1 VSETPY
7 GGSYPPQ
14 RSGGASYGQ
23 RPYGNQPYE
32 NQPYENQPYGNQ
44 SSRNQPY
51 GNQPQGQQAQ
61 SSYDSYESYDSGY
74 EAGSSDAGDLPLAPI
89 WRRAG
94 ARLMDAA
101 LTWAAGFA
109 VVFPI
114 TLGAIGVK
122 KGGDPWSTPILVT
135 TFIVMSV
142 LPFIYEA
149 VLLTMGGQ
157 TLGKRLL
164 GLRVVDVD
172 PAGEPIG
179 MSKAIWRSAINN
191 VVYQLGIFFF
201 LLIGVTVFV
210 YALLGMFIAATG
222 VLVSYLWAIWDQPL
236 HQAVHDR
243 FAGTVVIDDRVEYEE
258 E

>member
-1 VSETPY
+1 VSQTPY
-7 GGSYPPQ
+7 GGQYPPQ
-14 RSGGASYGQ
+14 RPG
-23 RPYGNQPYE
+23 
-32 NQPYENQPYGNQ
+32 QPYGNQ
-44 SSRNQPY
+44 SY
-51 GNQPQGQQAQ
+51 GQQAQ
-61 SSYDSYESYDSGY
+61 PPYDSYGGYQGY
-74 EAGSSDAGDLPLAPI
+74 EEGPSGAADLPLASI

-94 ARLMDAA
+94 ARLADAG

-114 TLGAIGVK
+114 TLGAIGVEK
-122 KGGDPWSTPILVT
+122 EGDPWSTPILVT

-149 VLLTMGGQ
+149 VLLTMSGQ
-157 TLGKRLL
+157 TFGKRLL

-179 MSKAIWRSAINN
+179 MAKAIWRSAINN

-201 LLIGVTVFV
+201 LLIGVTVFE
-210 YALLGMFIAATG
+210 YALLGMFFAAVG

-243 FAGTVVIDDRVEYEE
+243 FAGTVVIDDREYEYEE

>member
-1 VSETPY
+1 VSQTPY
-7 GGSYPPQ
+7 GGQYPPQ
-14 RSGGASYGQ
+14 RPG
-23 RPYGNQPYE
+23 
-32 NQPYENQPYGNQ
+32 QPYGNQ
-44 SSRNQPY
+44 SY
-51 GNQPQGQQAQ
+51 GQQAPPP
-61 SSYDSYESYDSGY
+61 YDSYGGGYQGY
-74 EAGSSDAGDLPLAPI
+74 EEGPSEAADLLLASI

-94 ARLMDAA
+94 ARLADAG

-114 TLGAIGVK
+114 TLGAIGVE

-149 VLLTMGGQ
+149 VLLTMSGQ
-157 TLGKRLL
+157 TFGKRLL

-179 MSKAIWRSAINN
+179 MAKAIWRSAINN

-201 LLIGVTVFV
+201 LLIGVTVFE
-210 YALLGMFIAATG
+210 YALLGMFFAAVG

-243 FAGTVVIDDRVEYEE
+243 FAGTVVIDDREYEYEE
-258 E
+258 EEE

>member
-1 VSETPY
+1 MSQTPY
-7 GGSYPPQ
+7 GGPYPPQ
-14 RSGGASYGQ
+14 RPGPPSYGQ
-23 RPYGNQPYE
+23 QPYGNQPYG
-32 NQPYENQPYGNQ
+32 Q
-44 SSRNQPY
+44 
-51 GNQPQGQQAQ
+51 QPQP
-61 SSYDSYESYDSGY
+61 SYESYGGGY
-74 EAGSSDAGDLPLAPI
+74 QEGPSEAANLPLASI

-94 ARLMDAA
+94 ARLADAG

-122 KGGDPWSTPILVT
+122 KDGDPWSTPILVT

-149 VLLTMGGQ
+149 VLLTMSGQ

-179 MSKAIWRSAINN
+179 MSKALWRSAINN

-201 LLIGVTVFV
+201 LLIGVTTPFV
-210 YALLGMFIAATG
+210 YALLGIFFAAIG
-222 VLVSYLWAIWDQPL
+222 VLVCYLWAIWDQPL

-243 FAGTVVIDDRVEYEE
+243 FAGTVVIDDRAEYVEYEE